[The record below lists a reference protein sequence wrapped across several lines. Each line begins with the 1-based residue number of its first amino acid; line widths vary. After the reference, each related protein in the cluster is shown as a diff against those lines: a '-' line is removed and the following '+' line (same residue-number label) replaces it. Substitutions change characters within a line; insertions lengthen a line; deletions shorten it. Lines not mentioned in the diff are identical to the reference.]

1 MFALQSPHNTK
12 REATLTSGSLTFT
25 SCHGSYTH
33 KGTHMHTYTSKSNKY
48 SKENIFLKNG
58 KELGV
63 ATSVQ
68 I

>member
-1 MFALQSPHNTK
+1 MFALQSPRNTK
-12 REATLTSGSLTFT
+12 REATPTSGSLTFT

-48 SKENIFLKNG
+48 SKENIFFNG

-63 ATSVQ
+63 TTSVQ